1 MNNKW
6 LAILLGLILLAGCG
20 GTPVGISYYVIDPV
34 SMPAVAKFDTK
45 SVQILDLK
53 LPQYLER
60 FQIARREGSNRL
72 TFSANQQWGENL
84 RKNLYRTMTRNLAE
98 LLGTADVGTAINRS
112 FATPDYV
119 LRVSIEAFEQGAD
132 GRAQLAARYQI
143 SSGAGKLL
151 VTEQFSS
158 VVDRDSGDRYGDM
171 VADLQALYAELSR
184 EIAISLQYLEEQHLA
199 EQHAG

>member
-1 MNNKW
+1 MNNKG
-6 LAILLGLILLAGCG
+6 LAILLGLILLSGCG
-20 GTPVGISYYVIDPV
+20 GAPIGISYYVIDPV
-34 SMPAVAKFDTK
+34 TMPAVANFDTR

-98 LLGTADVGTAINRS
+98 LLATADVGTAINRS
-112 FATPDYV
+112 FGKPDYV

-132 GRAQLAARYQI
+132 GRVQLAARYQV
-143 SSGAGKLL
+143 SNGAGKLL
-151 VTEQFSS
+151 ATRQFISA
-158 VVDRDSGDRYGDM
+158 VDRDSGDRYGDM
-171 VADLQALYAELSR
+171 VADLQKLYAELSR
-184 EIAISLQYLEEQHLA
+184 EIAISLQQLEEQHA
-199 EQHAG
+199 S

>member
-1 MNNKW
+1 MKSKGFA
-6 LAILLGLILLAGCG
+6 LLLGLYLLSGFG
-20 GTPVGISYYVIDPV
+20 GAPIGISYYVIDPV
-34 SMPAVAKFDTK
+34 TMPAIADFDTK

-60 FQIARREGSNRL
+60 FQIARRAGSNRL

-84 RKNLYRTMTRNLAE
+84 RKNLYRTMSRNLAE

-119 LRVSIEAFEQGAD
+119 LRVSIEAFEQGSD
-132 GRAQLAARYQI
+132 GRVHLSARYQV
-143 SSGAGKLL
+143 SNGAGKLL
-151 VTEQFSS
+151 TTKQFGSS
-158 VVDRDSGDRYGDM
+158 VDRDRGDHYGDM

-184 EIAISLQYLEEQHLA
+184 EIAVSLQQLEEQH
-199 EQHAG
+199 AG

>member
-1 MNNKW
+1 MKMKSKG
-6 LAILLGLILLAGCG
+6 LALLLGLVLLSGCG
-20 GTPVGISYYVIDPV
+20 GAPIGISYYVIDPV
-34 SMPAVAKFDTK
+34 TMPPVAEFGTK

-72 TFSANQQWGENL
+72 TFATNHQWGENL

-98 LLGTADVGTAINRS
+98 LLGTADIGTAINRS

-132 GRAQLAARYQI
+132 GRVQLAARYQV
-143 SSGAGKLL
+143 SNGAGELL
-151 VTEQFSS
+151 ATKQFSS
-158 VVDRDSGDRYGDM
+158 AVNRDSGDRYGDM

-184 EIAISLQYLEEQHLA
+184 EIAISLQQLEQ
-199 EQHAG
+199 QHAG

>member
-1 MNNKW
+1 MKSKGFV
-6 LAILLGLILLAGCG
+6 LLLGLVLLAGCG
-20 GTPVGISYYVIDPV
+20 GAPIGISYYVIDPV
-34 SMPAVAKFDTK
+34 IMPAVANFDSR

-119 LRVSIEAFEQGAD
+119 LRVSIEAFEQDSD
-132 GRAQLAARYQI
+132 GRVQLAARYQV
-143 SSGAGKLL
+143 SNGAGKLL
-151 VTEQFSS
+151 TTEQFSS
-158 VVDRDSGDRYGDM
+158 SVDRVSGDRYGDM
-171 VADLQALYAELSR
+171 VADLQVLYAELSR
-184 EIAISLQYLEEQHLA
+184 EIAITLQQLEEQD
-199 EQHAG
+199 AG

>member
-1 MNNKW
+1 MKSKGFA
-6 LAILLGLILLAGCG
+6 LLLGLVLLSGCG
-20 GTPVGISYYVIDPV
+20 GAPIGISYYVIDPV
-34 SMPAVAKFDTK
+34 TMPAVANFESR

-112 FATPDYV
+112 FAAPDYV
-119 LRVSIEAFEQGAD
+119 LRVSIEAFEQGSD
-132 GRAQLAARYQI
+132 GRAHLAARYQV
-143 SSGAGKLL
+143 SNGAGELL
-151 VTEQFSS
+151 TTKQFSS
-158 VVDRDSGDRYGDM
+158 SVDRDSDDRYGDM
-171 VADLQALYAELSR
+171 VADLQTLYAELSR
-184 EIAISLQYLEEQHLA
+184 EIAVSLQQLEEQH
-199 EQHAG
+199 AG

>member
-1 MNNKW
+1 MKSKG
-6 LAILLGLILLAGCG
+6 LVLLLGLVLLAGCG
-20 GTPVGISYYVIDPV
+20 GAPIGISYYVIDPV
-34 SMPAVAKFDTK
+34 IMPAVANFDSR

-119 LRVSIEAFEQGAD
+119 LRVSIEAFEQDSD
-132 GRAQLAARYQI
+132 GRVQLAARYQV
-143 SSGAGKLL
+143 SNGAGKLL
-151 VTEQFSS
+151 TTEQFSS
-158 VVDRDSGDRYGDM
+158 SVDRVSGDRYGDM
-171 VADLQALYAELSR
+171 VADLQVLYAELSR
-184 EIAISLQYLEEQHLA
+184 EIAITLQQLEEQD
-199 EQHAG
+199 AG

>member
-1 MNNKW
+1 MNNKG
-6 LAILLGLILLAGCG
+6 LAILLGLILLSGCG
-20 GTPVGISYYVIDPV
+20 GAPIGISYYVIDPV